1 MIGYLGTD
9 ANNGIQFVVSREV
22 FRTPDNMKWSGSARY
37 AVHNRHATHALTEF
51 TGLDPDKFNFDLL
64 LTAELG
70 VDPMA
75 ELEKLWTY
83 ERNGEAVGLVMGG
96 HAYGKYRWTVQ
107 SHEVK
112 VKYTDTAGDLYAVEV
127 SVNLLEYLK
136 EESRSA
142 AASYARVAS
151 GGANGSGSGNTNASG
166 IGSVYTVKKGD
177 CLWSIAR
184 KFYGS
189 GAQYTRIYEANR
201 NVIGGN
207 PSRIYPGQVLTI
219 PS

>member
-1 MIGYLGTD
+1 MAVIGYLGTD

-51 TGLDPDKFNFDLL
+51 TGLDPDEFNFDLL

-75 ELEKLWTY
+75 ELEKLWTFQ
-83 ERNGEAVGLVMGG
+83 RDGEAVGLVMGG
-96 HAYGKYRWTVQ
+96 HAYGKYRWTVK
-107 SHEVK
+107 SNEVK
-112 VKYTDTAGDLYAVEV
+112 VKYTDAAGDLYAVEV
-127 SVNLLEYLK
+127 SVDLLEYMT

-142 AASYARVAS
+142 AASYARTVS
-151 GGANGSGSGNTNASG
+151 GGAGGSGSGNT
-166 IGSVYTVKKGD
+166 YTVKKGD